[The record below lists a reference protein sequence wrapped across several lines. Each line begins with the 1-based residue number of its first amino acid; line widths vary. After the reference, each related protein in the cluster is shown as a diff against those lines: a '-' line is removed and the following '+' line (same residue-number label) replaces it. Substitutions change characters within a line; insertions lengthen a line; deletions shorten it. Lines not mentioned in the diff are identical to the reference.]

1 MEEGLLH
8 EMDER
13 FLVFTGR
20 PNAGKSSI
28 IRKITGLNIRSGKR
42 PGTTRRVSIY
52 PLSRGLSLVDMP
64 GYGRITG
71 ASIWG
76 TSQVKDEILEF
87 LESQGEAIALTI
99 HVLDLSTFMEV
110 SERLEA
116 KGIVPIDLE
125 MIQYIEKTT
134 GEMPVVATNKLDKL
148 KGDWASILSEV
159 KNRIDED
166 ASSKTGCMV
175 LPVSARTGEGI
186 GALKD
191 VIHKKL
197 AAEGFRTPF
206 SNVK

>member
-1 MEEGLLH
+1 
-8 EMDER
+8 MDER

-125 MIQYIEKTT
+125 MIQYIGETT
-134 GEMPVVATNKLDKL
+134 GEMPVV
-148 KGDWASILSEV
+148 
-159 KNRIDED
+159 
-166 ASSKTGCMV
+166 
-175 LPVSARTGEGI
+175 
-186 GALKD
+186 
-191 VIHKKL
+191 
-197 AAEGFRTPF
+197 
-206 SNVK
+206 